1 MSHWKIIPMLD
12 HRGWI
17 PMNERGVPM
26 PGHRGQDESKCL
38 GCHPLAPLPPL
49 RAPKPY
55 VSLEP
60 VKPPPV
66 TKKKEE
72 KERVRKTRQ
81 VRPGSIPQRELV
93 ALALVELWTAKMG
106 PVSEEDLVVQA
117 WKMDPKGFGMG
128 TKWTLYP
135 SDKRVLSKICGDD
148 GIIARGWATRVGVKL
163 YVPTD
168 LGRKIWRSFTELKEA
183 V

>member
-1 MSHWKIIPMLD
+1 
-12 HRGWI
+12 
-17 PMNERGVPM
+17 MNERGVPM
-26 PGHRGQDESKCL
+26 PGHRGQDEGKCL

-60 VKPPPV
+60 VKPPPMV
-66 TKKKEE
+66 AKKKKPEE

-81 VRPGSIPQRELV
+81 VRPGSVPQRELV
-93 ALALVELWTAKMG
+93 ALALVELWTETMG
-106 PVSEEDLVVQA
+106 PVTEEDLVLKA

-128 TKWTLYP
+128 TKWNLYP
-135 SDKRVLSKICGDD
+135 SDKRVLSKICGED
-148 GIIARGWATRVGVKL
+148 GILARGWATRVGVKL

>member
-1 MSHWKIIPMLD
+1 MLD

-26 PGHRGQDESKCL
+26 PGHRGQDEAKCL

-49 RAPKPY
+49 SAPKPY

-106 PVSEEDLVVQA
+106 PVAEEDLVVQA

>member
-1 MSHWKIIPMLD
+1 MLD

-26 PGHRGQDESKCL
+26 PGHRGQDEAKCL

-60 VKPPPV
+60 VKPPPPA
-66 TKKKEE
+66 KKKEE

-81 VRPGSIPQRELV
+81 VRPGNVPQRELV
-93 ALALVELWTAKMG
+93 ALALVELWTAQMG
-106 PVSEEDLVVQA
+106 PVHEEDLVVQA

-135 SDKRVLSKICGDD
+135 SDKRVLAKICGED

>member
-1 MSHWKIIPMLD
+1 MLD

-66 TKKKEE
+66 VKKKEE